1 MINKLMKGFKKNNKG
16 FTLVEL
22 MVVVIIGILVAIAI
36 PVYNASTAR
45 AEAGACEANRRMIE
59 SAIEQY
65 KMNNPDDLTDG
76 DLPADFNLAEK
87 ILSTGA
93 GYFKSEPKCPLFK
106 EDVAE
111 DVYGIDTA
119 TGKVTCP
126 KHPDPVTDPEA

>member
-22 MVVVIIGILVAIAI
+22 MVVVVIIGILVAIAI

-65 KMNNPDDLTDG
+65 KMNHDGTTVPSWDNLTTSVG
-76 DLPADFNLAEK
+76 EQ
-87 ILSTGA
+87 
-93 GYFKSEPKCPLFK
+93 YFKAVPKCPK
-106 EDVAE
+106 DTEGTNYYEINTGTGEVYCSEHKKKAAE
-111 DVYGIDTA
+111 
-119 TGKVTCP
+119 
-126 KHPDPVTDPEA
+126 